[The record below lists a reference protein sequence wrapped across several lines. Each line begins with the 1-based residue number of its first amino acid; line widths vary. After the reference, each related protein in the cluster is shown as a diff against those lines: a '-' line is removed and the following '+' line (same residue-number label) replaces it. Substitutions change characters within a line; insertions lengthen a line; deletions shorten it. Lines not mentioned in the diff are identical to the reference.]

1 LRDQK
6 RRLGAARIRSPSH
19 RREVKWAEAIIDD
32 VSDTAL
38 WVAVYRALETQR
50 PDALF
55 RDPLAERLAGDKGR
69 HIAAT
74 MGRGSHIGWMI
85 VARTCIIDAF
95 IGELVSDGVDTVL
108 NLGAGL
114 DTRPYRLPLPS
125 SLNWV
130 EVDYPK
136 IIDLKNRR
144 LDDQQPR
151 CRLQHIGLDLSDR
164 SSRQKLFDTVSA
176 NAKKVAVLTEGVI
189 PYLSNDQAGSLA
201 EDLRAQENFRFW
213 ITDYFAPA
221 LLRLAHWSGF
231 AKRRMKNAPIRFRP
245 GEPHGFFIRHG
256 WRERETRYLAI
267 EAKKL
272 GRPFPRSWWLHA
284 VLAFLPKDRRKKLRG
299 YTLLEPN

>member
-1 LRDQK
+1 M
-6 RRLGAARIRSPSH
+6 
-19 RREVKWAEAIIDD
+19 AEAIIDD

-55 RDPLAERLAGDKGR
+55 RDPLAERLAGEKGR
-69 HIAAT
+69 RIAAT
-74 MGRGSHIGWMI
+74 MGRASHIGWMI

-95 IGELVSDGVDTVL
+95 IGELVSGGVDTVL

-125 SLNWV
+125 SLHWI

-144 LDDQQPR
+144 LEDQQPR
-151 CRLQHIGLDLSDR
+151 CRLERIGLDLSDR

-176 NAKKVAVLTEGVI
+176 NAKKVAILTEGLV
-189 PYLSNDQAGSLA
+189 PYLSNEKVGSLA
-201 EDLRAQENFRFW
+201 DDLRARENFRFW
-213 ITDYFAPA
+213 ITDYFAPS

-231 AKRRMKNAPIRFRP
+231 ARRRRMKNAPIQFRP
-245 GEPHGFFIRHG
+245 GEPYEFFIRHG
-256 WRERETRYLAI
+256 WKERETRYLGV
-267 EAKKL
+267 ESKKF
-272 GRPFPRSWWLHA
+272 GRPFPKSWWLGA
-284 VLAFLPKDRRKKLRG
+284 VLAFVPKNQRKKLRG
-299 YTLLEPN
+299 YMLLEPN